1 LKKVAEDF
9 KFAEENVSLHSAVD
23 VVRPFETDRGRQ
35 RKLNDFDFKDYEFP
49 SISSSLGSDHKGKA
63 SVWKKQNELAK
74 TVSFGKYIDPND
86 VNPGTLSNPHF
97 VSTLSALAE
106 LKINTKRLIE
116 DQKVNSNGFYL
127 IRVFVNSVWR
137 YIAIDSTLPFID
149 G

>member
-106 LKINTKRLIE
+106 L
-116 DQKVNSNGFYL
+116 
-127 IRVFVNSVWR
+127 
-137 YIAIDSTLPFID
+137 
-149 G
+149 